1 MCGLG
6 GFLDRSGLVGDP
18 TGCLEATARA
28 LRHRGPD
35 DHGIWFDPA
44 LHVGLAHAR
53 LEIVGLGH
61 CGKQPMHSASG
72 RFVIAYNGEIY
83 NARELAAAARARGA
97 PEPRGS
103 SDTESL
109 LLAIESC
116 GLQPAVRMARGQF
129 AFALVDTSKRELHL
143 VRDHFG
149 VKPLLWSR
157 RLGAVT
163 FASELGGLPN
173 LSGVSRSI
181 NRDALDELLRFGVV
195 GGNQTIMA
203 GVERVPPAT
212 ILSFSLDNEAEP
224 TARRYW
230 TAPEPSDAFATPPE
244 IRETLAAVRGLIDQA
259 VAEAMAAEVEV
270 GVFLSG
276 GLDSA
281 AVAEAAMRAS
291 GGAMRTFTVRLPG
304 AKLDESTAAAATAR
318 ALGTNHTECV
328 VSPESLQIS
337 LESVATLAGE
347 PFGDSSLLATLALSR
362 AVQGQVKCVLT
373 GDGGDEI
380 FGGYR
385 RHWAIAAM
393 FGGAISVPLAV
404 RRVAISAL
412 GPLTSL
418 GRKDGA
424 KLTRAMYARTPLAL
438 HAAMLSPFDGERLA
452 RGVSPRTSPWIAQS
466 VPDPD
471 AVRSAM
477 RTDLNGYLID
487 DCLTKVDRG
496 TMAASL
502 EARPALLDHRLV
514 EYCLRLPGY
523 FHSNATSRKRLLRR
537 VLVGH
542 VPSATLTRGKTGFSL
557 PVADWLRGLWRPW
570 AESLLSESALCAGG
584 YMEPAPYRKLWE
596 QHLAKTHDHSAALW
610 PALMFEQW
618 RLSTRP

>member
-83 NARELAAAARARGA
+83 NARELAAAGRARGA

-129 AFALVDTSKRELHL
+129 AFALVDTSRRELHL

-157 RLGAVT
+157 RSGVVT
-163 FASELGGLPN
+163 FASELGGLPR
-173 LSGVSRSI
+173 LDGVSRSI
-181 NRDALDELLRFGVV
+181 NHEALDELLRFGVV

-212 ILSFSLDNEAEP
+212 ILSFTLDTEAEP

-230 TAPEPSDAFATPPE
+230 TAPEASDVFAKPPE

-291 GGAMRTFTVRLPG
+291 RGALRTFTVRLPG

-318 ALGTNHTECV
+318 ALGTSHSECV
-328 VSPESLQIS
+328 VSPESLQMS

-385 RHWAIAAM
+385 RHRAIAAL
-393 FGGAISVPLAV
+393 FGGSEL
-404 RRVAISAL
+404 RRGGTKLMRLLGISA
-412 GPLTSL
+412 
-418 GRKDGA
+418 GA
-424 KLTRAMYARTPLAL
+424 AALARSRPKLVRALRACNALEL

-452 RGVSPRTSPWIAQS
+452 RGVSPLTSPWIAQA

-471 AVRSAM
+471 EVRSAM

-523 FHSNATSRKRLLRR
+523 FHSNGTSGKRLLRR

-542 VPSATLTRGKTGFSL
+542 VPSATITRSKTGFAL
-557 PVADWLRGLWRPW
+557 PIADWLRGLWRPW

-584 YMEPAPYRKLWE
+584 YLEPAPYRRLWE
-596 QHLAKTHDHSAALW
+596 QHLAETHDHSAALW

-618 RLSTRP
+618 RLSTRL